1 MATLQDTPSANR
13 LHIGVFGKT
22 NSGKSTLVNGLTG
35 QQMSIVSDI
44 PGTTTDPVQKA
55 MEIHPLGP
63 CVVLDTPGFN
73 DTTELGEARVE
84 RTRLVAEKTD
94 IAVVVFSAGELV
106 GRSASKEEMDGIFQQ
121 EKHWIETFINRKK
134 PVLGILNKIDLAND
148 RELEA
153 FEAWYQDNWKEAP
166 LPTSME
172 QLQIM
177 DTIKE
182 ALARKMPED
191 FGQRLI
197 TGDLVG
203 KEDVVLLV
211 MPQDIQAPK
220 GRLILPQVQTLREL
234 LDKKCIVL
242 SVTTDQLEHAL
253 VALKNPPK
261 LIITD
266 SQVFGFV
273 YEHKPA
279 ESMLHVGITLRAI
292 RKTE

>member
-73 DTTELGEARVE
+73 DTTELGEASVE
-84 RTRLVAEKTD
+84 RTRLVAAKTD

-121 EKHWIETFINRKK
+121 EKHWIETFSNRKK

-211 MPQDIQAPK
+211 MPQDI
-220 GRLILPQVQTLREL
+220 
-234 LDKKCIVL
+234 
-242 SVTTDQLEHAL
+242 
-253 VALKNPPK
+253 
-261 LIITD
+261 
-266 SQVFGFV
+266 
-273 YEHKPA
+273 
-279 ESMLHVGITLRAI
+279 
-292 RKTE
+292 